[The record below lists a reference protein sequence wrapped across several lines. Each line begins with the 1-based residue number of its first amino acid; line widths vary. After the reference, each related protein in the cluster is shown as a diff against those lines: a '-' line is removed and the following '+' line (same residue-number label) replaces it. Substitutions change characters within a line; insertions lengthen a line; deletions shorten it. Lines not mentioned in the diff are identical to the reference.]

1 MRPTKCSTCISFQ
14 SLHVLHSHCI
24 THITFTLEAALNPE
38 DPSNCEVQKQR
49 EKMGDEKDAFYVVR
63 KGDVVGVYRSINDL
77 QSVLQSSVNDHSV
90 NVFKGYGLSKES
102 EDYLSSHGLKNAIYC
117 VDASDVQDDLFGQ
130 LITCPYREPNSS
142 KDKSASKNH
151 LDKKPQEVVGS
162 ASFPPN
168 SPPIPPPG
176 KLDNFLQVP
185 PISSYCFSC
194 IIEFDGASKGNP
206 GLAGAGAVVRV
217 SDGRVYRLRESVGI
231 ATNNVAEYRGAIL
244 GLKFALS
251 KGFKHVRVQGDS
263 KLVCMQVCSSVFTLS
278 SSLSDVNS
286 LFLLFTAVQGLWRT
300 KTQNMTELCKDSNT
314 EADAQAN
321 LGVHLKAG
329 EVQVELDG
337 K

>member
-1 MRPTKCSTCISFQ
+1 
-14 SLHVLHSHCI
+14 
-24 THITFTLEAALNPE
+24 
-38 DPSNCEVQKQR
+38 
-49 EKMGDEKDAFYVVR
+49 MGDEKDAFYVVR

-90 NVFKGYGLSKES
+90 NVFKGYGLSKEA

-263 KLVCMQVCSSVFTLS
+263 KLVCMQV
-278 SSLSDVNS
+278 
-286 LFLLFTAVQGLWRT
+286 QGLWRT
-300 KTQNMTELCKDSNT
+300 KTQNMTELCKVAKELKDQFLSFDIRHVERDYNT

-329 EVQVELDG
+329 EVQVDLDE